1 MEEREGGRR
10 KGEYGEKGE
19 DGGGREWEEEEEER
33 TGIYIVLMRII
44 EARYECLC
52 YGTST
57 VCVTHVQY
65 TTLTHSQRLVDRDIV
80 LGRNFV
86 HMHLS
91 KNALL
96 QMKVC
101 LILTSL
107 CNNLF
112 LC

>member
-1 MEEREGGRR
+1 LGEREGGRR

-19 DGGGREWEEEEEER
+19 EGGDREWEEEGEER

-65 TTLTHSQRLVDRDIV
+65 TTLTHLQCTENNTLTAVNRIQRFSITT
-80 LGRNFV
+80 
-86 HMHLS
+86 
-91 KNALL
+91 A
-96 QMKVC
+96 
-101 LILTSL
+101 
-107 CNNLF
+107 
-112 LC
+112 